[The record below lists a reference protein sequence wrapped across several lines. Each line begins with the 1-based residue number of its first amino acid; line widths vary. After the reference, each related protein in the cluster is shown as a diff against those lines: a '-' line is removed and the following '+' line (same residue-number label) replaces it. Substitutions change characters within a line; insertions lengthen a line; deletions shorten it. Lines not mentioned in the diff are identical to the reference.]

1 MKKISK
7 LLKMAAKMQRHSGI
21 IRSYYAHTLQHAII
35 SCEKSLT
42 YNKRALSLFKTLVPY
57 IEAGQLP
64 LIKANN
70 PFLYEEHLREGDR
83 FYRFCQ
89 QYSCFELYCCRGPI
103 GQVGWALLAY
113 LNDFSL
119 ELGIVFIPLGKDI
132 YTISL

>member
-21 IRSYYAHTLQHAII
+21 IRSYYAHALQHAII

-64 LIKANN
+64 VIRANN